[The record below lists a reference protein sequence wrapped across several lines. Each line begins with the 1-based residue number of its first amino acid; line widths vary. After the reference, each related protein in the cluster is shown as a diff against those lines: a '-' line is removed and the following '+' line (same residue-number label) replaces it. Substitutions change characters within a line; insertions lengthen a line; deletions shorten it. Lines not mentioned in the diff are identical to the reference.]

1 MSNVAERHE
10 PKTYSFWE
18 RNRKSNGILL
28 KKTIGRG
35 AISVIR
41 FLLLFGL
48 CFMIIQPLLMKLSLS
63 FMTESDLYDTTVT
76 VLPRHLTTENYE
88 LAASDALLSYWPSL
102 FNTFWIS
109 LVTAILQV
117 AACTVVGYGFARF
130 DFPLKKFW
138 FACVIL
144 VIIIPPQTISTS
156 LYMYFSNFDIFGII
170 GAITGTG
177 KGINIRNSFTPYAL
191 MSATCM
197 GLKDGLY
204 IFMIR
209 QYFKGIPMSLEEAAY
224 VDGCSNFHTFW
235 KVMLP
240 DALPIMT
247 SCFLFA
253 FVWQWTDRFYTN
265 NFLRGFQTLSANL
278 PSIQQR
284 LNMLKTINGES
295 AQVSISRVQQMISTG
310 VVMTIIPLLIV
321 YVVGQRGFVESLAT
335 SGLKD

>member
-1 MSNVAERHE
+1 MNNNATTHE
-10 PKTYSFWE
+10 PRRQSFWE
-18 RNRKSNGILL
+18 RNKKSQGMLL
-28 KKTIGRG
+28 RRTVGQGAVSVVRG
-35 AISVIR
+35 
-41 FLLLFGL
+41 LLLFGL
-48 CFMIIQPLLMKLSLS
+48 CFMIIQPLLMKLSVSL
-63 FMTESDLYDTTVT
+63 MEERDLYDTTVT
-76 VLPRHLTTENYE
+76 LLPRHPTWANYE
-88 LAASDALLSYWPSL
+88 LTASSSILNYWKSLL
-102 FNTFWIS
+102 NTFWIS
-109 LVTAILQV
+109 LTTAILQV
-117 AACTVVGYGFARF
+117 AACTLAGYGFARF
-130 DFPLKKFW
+130 EFPLKKFW

-156 LYMYFSNFDIFGII
+156 LYMYFSSFDIFGII
-170 GAITGTG
+170 RAISG
-177 KGINIRNSFTPYAL
+177 KSLNLRNSFTPYAL

-209 QYFKGIPMSLEEAAY
+209 QYFKGIPVSLEEAAY
-224 VDGCSNFHTFW
+224 VDGCGSFHTFW

-265 NFLRGFQTLSANL
+265 NFLRGFSTLSGNL

-284 LNMLKTINGES
+284 LNLLKSVNGES
-295 AQVSISRVQQMISTG
+295 AQVSITRVQQVISTG
-310 VVMTIIPLLIV
+310 VIMTIVPLLIL
-321 YVVGQRGFVESLAT
+321 YIFAQRGFVESLST

>member
-1 MSNVAERHE
+1 M
-10 PKTYSFWE
+10 
-18 RNRKSNGILL
+18 LL
-28 KKTIGRG
+28 RRTVGQGAVSVVRG
-35 AISVIR
+35 
-41 FLLLFGL
+41 LLLFGL
-48 CFMIIQPLLMKLSLS
+48 CFMIIQPLLMKLSVSL
-63 FMTESDLYDTTVT
+63 MEERDLYDTTVT
-76 VLPRHLTTENYE
+76 LLPRHPTWANYE
-88 LAASDALLSYWPSL
+88 LTASSSILNYWKSLL
-102 FNTFWIS
+102 NTFWIS
-109 LVTAILQV
+109 LTTAILQV
-117 AACTVVGYGFARF
+117 AACTLAGYGFARF
-130 DFPLKKFW
+130 EFPLKKFW

-156 LYMYFSNFDIFGII
+156 LYMYFSSFDIFGII
-170 GAITGTG
+170 RAISG
-177 KGINIRNSFTPYAL
+177 KSLNLRNSFTPYAL

-209 QYFKGIPMSLEEAAY
+209 QYFKGIPVSLEEAAY
-224 VDGCSNFHTFW
+224 VDGCGSFHTFW

-265 NFLRGFQTLSANL
+265 NFLRGFSTLSGNL

-284 LNMLKTINGES
+284 LNLLKSVNGES
-295 AQVSISRVQQMISTG
+295 AQVSITRVQQVISTG
-310 VVMTIIPLLIV
+310 VIMTIVPLLIL
-321 YVVGQRGFVESLAT
+321 YIFAQRGFVESLST

>member
-1 MSNVAERHE
+1 MNKAATGNPEKKSH
-10 PKTYSFWE
+10 SFWE
-18 RNRKSNGILL
+18 RNRKSHGMLL
-28 KKTIGRG
+28 KNTLAHG
-35 AISVIR
+35 SVSVVR
-41 FLLLFGL
+41 ALLVFGL
-48 CFMIIQPLLMKLSLS
+48 CFMIIQPLLMKLSVS

-76 VLPRHLTTENYE
+76 LLPRHLTLENYE
-88 LAASDALLSYWPSL
+88 LAASDTLLSYWKSL

-144 VIIIPPQTISTS
+144 VIIVPPQTISTS
-156 LYMYFSNFDIFGII
+156 LYMYFSKFDIFGIFQ
-170 GAITGTG
+170 ATTG
-177 KGINIRNSFTPYAL
+177 KPLNLRNSFTPYAL
-191 MSATCM
+191 MCATCM

-209 QYFKGIPMSLEEAAY
+209 QYFKGIPVSLEEAAY
-224 VDGCSNFHTFW
+224 VDGCGSFHTFW

-265 NFLRGFQTLSANL
+265 NFLRGFQTLSGNL
-278 PSIQQR
+278 PGIQQR
-284 LNMLKTINGES
+284 LNQLKSTTGQTL
-295 AQVSISRVQQMISTG
+295 QVSTSRVQQMISTS
-310 VVMTIIPLLIV
+310 VIMTIAPLLV
-321 YVVGQRGFVESLAT
+321 LYVFAQRGFVESLAT

>member
-1 MSNVAERHE
+1 MNKQATHTAKPPV
-10 PKTYSFWE
+10 SFWE
-18 RNRKSNGILL
+18 RNRRSKGLLL
-28 KKTIGRG
+28 KRTASQWTVSIVRG
-35 AISVIR
+35 
-41 FLLLFGL
+41 LLLFGM
-48 CFMIIQPLLMKLSLS
+48 CFMIIQPLLMKLSVS
-63 FMTESDLYDTTVT
+63 FMTESDLYDSTVT
-76 VLPRHLTTENYE
+76 LLPRHLTLDNYR
-88 LAASDALLSYWPSL
+88 LAASSLMLDYWKAL

-109 LVTAILQV
+109 LLVSVLQV
-117 AACTVVGYGFARF
+117 AVCTLVGYGFARF
-130 DFPLKKFW
+130 EFPLKKFW

-156 LYMYFSNFDIFGII
+156 LYMYFSSFDIFGIFK
-170 GAITGTG
+170 AIFG
-177 KGINIRNSFTPYAL
+177 KPLNIRNSITPYAL
-191 MSATCM
+191 MCATCM

-209 QYFKGIPMSLEEAAY
+209 QYFKSIPVSLEEAAY
-224 VDGCSNFHTFW
+224 VDGCGSFHTFW

-265 NFLRGFQTLSANL
+265 NFLRSFITLSGGL

-284 LNMLKTINGES
+284 LNTLKSNNLQ
-295 AQVSISRVQQMISTG
+295 AVQVSIARVQQMVSTG
-310 VVMTIIPLLIV
+310 ILMTIAPLLV
-321 YVVGQRGFVESLAT
+321 LYVFAQRGFVESLST